1 MIPFVKQTQS
11 YAQMIMPLVK
21 IRWYASK
28 PHATKIP
35 PKHQMNKNGNVRR
48 TYVKMIKPKNGQLFV
63 SKNHSV

>member
-1 MIPFVKQTQS
+1 
-11 YAQMIMPLVK
+11 MIMPLVK

-35 PKHQMNKNGNVRR
+35 PKQQMNKNGNVRR
-48 TYVKMIKPKNGQLFV
+48 TYVKTSRVISMIKPKNGQMFV